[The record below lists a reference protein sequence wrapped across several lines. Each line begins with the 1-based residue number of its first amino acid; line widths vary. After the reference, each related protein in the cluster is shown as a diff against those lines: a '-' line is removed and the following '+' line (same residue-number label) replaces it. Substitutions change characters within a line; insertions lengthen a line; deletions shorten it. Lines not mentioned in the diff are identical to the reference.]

1 MTTRRICQAIGSAI
15 IGAATGAFVW
25 QAATATGEPMAG
37 RVGVALLALGL
48 GTALGVLVWRPE
60 SFR

>member
-48 GTALGVLVWRPE
+48 GTALGVLV
-60 SFR
+60 